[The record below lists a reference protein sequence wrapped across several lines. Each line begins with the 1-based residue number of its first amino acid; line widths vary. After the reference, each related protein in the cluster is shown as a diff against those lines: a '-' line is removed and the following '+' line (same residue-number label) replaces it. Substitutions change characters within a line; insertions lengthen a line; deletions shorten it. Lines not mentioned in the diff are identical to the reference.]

1 MGGKAGLGGKFQKL
15 SKKSG
20 NFEKIWRFIK
30 YGKFEKVF
38 DKFLKNFKKYWK
50 FKKKNGK
57 FQNFWKI
64 SKFLKNFKNFHN
76 WKK

>member
-1 MGGKAGLGGKFQKL
+1 MENFNNYQ
-15 SKKSG
+15 KKSG
-20 NFEKIWRFIK
+20 NFEKIRRFIK

-50 FKKKNGK
+50 FQKNGK

-64 SKFLKNFKNFHN
+64 SKFLKNFQKF
-76 WKK
+76 WKISKISTIEKK

>member
-20 NFEKIWRFIK
+20 NFEKIRRFIK

-38 DKFLKNFKKYWK
+38 DKFLKNFKKY
-50 FKKKNGK
+50 
-57 FQNFWKI
+57 
-64 SKFLKNFKNFHN
+64 
-76 WKK
+76 